1 MDGWGHGVRQMYV
14 YQQPASSARRPRP
27 SRRLATFY
35 SSMSAQYGWRITVCD
50 SVWISVACNTL
61 CRFVIEY
68 IAVAA
73 VVVIFRV
80 ASWRAPCQNFQTLR
94 EGGEKEKK
102 KKATTVR
109 LTASSFPSQLVAH
122 STSFFFPF
130 GLPARLFHLAR
141 PFLLNPTSTSS
152 YLSHFGSRRSS
163 SRHAPGHPVA
173 FNERIKRPDS
183 DQRIITNGATS
194 NGTPRLLSI
203 PPSATIREG
212 PTNDAIAA
220 KIGPFVACCPTDSPS
235 PPPSRRRRRR
245 STPKHTHLPNTLIPL
260 PSKLGAFRTS
270 VVQHHS
276 SMRYTI

>member
-1 MDGWGHGVRQMYV
+1 MDIC
-14 YQQPASSARRPRP
+14 
-27 SRRLATFY
+27 F
-35 SSMSAQYGWRITVCD
+35 
-50 SVWISVACNTL
+50 CNTL

-68 IAVAA
+68 IYCCRRRRCHFPGRKLACAV
-73 VVVIFRV
+73 
-80 ASWRAPCQNFQTLR
+80 PELPNFAGR
-94 EGGEKEKK
+94 GGKKKK

-109 LTASSFPSQLVAH
+109 LTASSSPSQLVAH

-203 PPSATIREG
+203 PPKCDDTRRADKRCDRCQDRPVCRLLPDRLSLSPAQPPPPPPQHTKAHTYLIPSYHSHPNSAHFEPLSSNIIRACDIRFEHTIRRERERER
-212 PTNDAIAA
+212 
-220 KIGPFVACCPTDSPS
+220 KK
-235 PPPSRRRRRR
+235 RRGG
-245 STPKHTHLPNTLIPL
+245 
-260 PSKLGAFRTS
+260 GALDRCS
-270 VVQHHS
+270 AHG
-276 SMRYTI
+276 

>member
-1 MDGWGHGVRQMYV
+1 M
-14 YQQPASSARRPRP
+14 
-27 SRRLATFY
+27 
-35 SSMSAQYGWRITVCD
+35 
-50 SVWISVACNTL
+50 
-61 CRFVIEY
+61 IEY

-73 VVVIFRV
+73 VVVVFRV

-109 LTASSFPSQLVAH
+109 LTASSSPSQLVAH

-152 YLSHFGSRRSS
+152 YLSHFESRRSS

-203 PPSATIREG
+203 PPKCDDTRRADKRCDRCQNRPVCRLLPDRLSL
-212 PTNDAIAA
+212 
-220 KIGPFVACCPTDSPS
+220 S
-235 PPPSRRRRRR
+235 PPSRRRR
-245 STPKHTHLPNTLIPL
+245 STPKHTPT
-260 PSKLGAFRTS
+260 
-270 VVQHHS
+270 
-276 SMRYTI
+276 